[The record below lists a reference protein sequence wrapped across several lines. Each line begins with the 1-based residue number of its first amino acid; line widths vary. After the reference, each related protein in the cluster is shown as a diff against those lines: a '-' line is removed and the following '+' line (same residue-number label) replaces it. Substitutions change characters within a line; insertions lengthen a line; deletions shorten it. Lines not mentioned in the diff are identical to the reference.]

1 MKNSYSLLLLILTQ
15 LNTGSASFTSK
26 PNLVREPPYPKV
38 TKSISKHS
46 QEQSTDD
53 VRTRELLHLLQ
64 TPPEASLKERQF
76 MHGGE
81 RPSEMTTSS
90 DMCTGVPDAILLGS
104 SHKGKK
110 RLSSVWPG
118 AQDQEEDSAHQPLPL
133 KKKRL
138 DLNLRLG
145 LPGFEEN
152 VQANPASSSPLAI
165 ESTDGASLEGD
176 QTDFKISQ
184 IKQVT

>member
-1 MKNSYSLLLLILTQ
+1 
-15 LNTGSASFTSK
+15 
-26 PNLVREPPYPKV
+26 
-38 TKSISKHS
+38 
-46 QEQSTDD
+46 
-53 VRTRELLHLLQ
+53 
-64 TPPEASLKERQF
+64 
-76 MHGGE
+76 
-81 RPSEMTTSS
+81 MTTSS

-110 RLSSVWPG
+110 RLLSVCPG

-138 DLNLRLG
+138 DLNLHLG
-145 LPGFEEN
+145 LPGVEEN
-152 VQANPASSSPLAI
+152 VQANPASSSLLAI